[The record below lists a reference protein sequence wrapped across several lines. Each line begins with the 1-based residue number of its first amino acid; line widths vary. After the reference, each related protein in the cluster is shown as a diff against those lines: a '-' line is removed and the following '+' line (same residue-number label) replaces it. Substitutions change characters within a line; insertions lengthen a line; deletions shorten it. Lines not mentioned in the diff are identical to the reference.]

1 MTWRLA
7 IVLLLLFVTRAE
19 AAPID
24 DKNFAAT
31 VYVARIS
38 SEAGW
43 EDVFINPI
51 GADYVDNYLAVAG
64 LSREYA
70 ERYEGDLRIEAEG
83 QLAYHFNG
91 QQYWEINAVPI
102 VARWRRFPWSHALD
116 TSAAFGIGLSYT
128 TKLPDIEVEL
138 EGESHK
144 TLIYWVAEVT
154 AGLPDQPWALS
165 LRLHHR
171 SVAYG
176 LMGDE
181 GGMNAVGLGLRWQ
194 F

>member
-1 MTWRLA
+1 MTWRLWTA
-7 IVLLLLFVTRAE
+7 LLLLFVSRVE
-19 AAPID
+19 AAPVD

-43 EDVFINPI
+43 EDVFVNPI
-51 GADYVDNYLAVAG
+51 GADYVDNYLAVLG

-70 ERYEGDLRIEAEG
+70 ERYNGGLRIEAEG

-102 VARWRRFPWSHALD
+102 VARWRRFPWSQRLD

-128 TKLPDIEVEL
+128 NKLPDIEVAL

-144 TLIYWVAEVT
+144 TLVYWVAEVT
-154 AGLPDQPWALS
+154 AGLPDKPWALS